1 VKKLQPWLM
10 IGSDAGPAADPLIE
24 VAQSRTIQAF
34 CKELGDRLLAGSHLI
49 LCGPRGSGKS
59 TLVRA
64 LQIQFQ
70 STDTPCG
77 LAPRTCGLPD
87 IVAALAAAYP
97 RTDLAGLCKRTARAR
112 LFRMADHGPGVLLL
126 DHATRLTTAMLGCLR
141 RLRGGIAGALLV
153 ADIDSLRE
161 RERMRA
167 WHAGA
172 LSVRMPLISN
182 RNLREFL
189 LAAMQA
195 YRIPKIEPRM
205 QRQIIGLAHGR
216 IGWAKECAR
225 RLQMQDYWHDDRLH
239 LGLICTD
246 TEIAV
251 RQSRSGPSMLPRTK
265 RA

>member
-1 VKKLQPWLM
+1 MKKPL
-10 IGSDAGPAADPLIE
+10 ADPLLDA
-24 VAQSRTIQAF
+24 AQSREIQAF
-34 CKELGDRLLAGSHLI
+34 CEELGARLRAGSHLI
-49 LCGPRGSGKS
+49 LYGPRGSGKS
-59 TLVRA
+59 TLLSA
-64 LQIQFQ
+64 LENQFQ
-70 STDTPCG
+70 AIETPCG
-77 LAPRTCGLPD
+77 LAPRTRGLPD

-97 RTDLAGLCKRTARAR
+97 CTDVAGLCKRAARAR
-112 LFRMADHGPGVLLL
+112 LRRVADHSPGVLLL
-126 DHATRLTTAMLGCLR
+126 DHATRMTTAMLGYLR

-153 ADIDSLRE
+153 ADIDSRRE

-172 LSVRMPLISN
+172 LSVRMPLLPN
-182 RNLREFL
+182 RTLREYL

-195 YRIPKIEPRM
+195 HRIPKMEPRM

-225 RLQMQDYWHDDRLH
+225 RLQMQDYWRDDRLH

-251 RQSRSGPSMLPRTK
+251 RQSRSGPSMLRPPTNPT
-265 RA
+265 